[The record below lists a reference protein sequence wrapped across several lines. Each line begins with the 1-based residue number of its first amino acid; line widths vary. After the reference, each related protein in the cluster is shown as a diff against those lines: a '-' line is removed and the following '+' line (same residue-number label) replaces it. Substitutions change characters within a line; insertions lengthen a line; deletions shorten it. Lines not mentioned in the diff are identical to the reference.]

1 MAPKPSRLPCPS
13 CHQLI
18 SDGYFAVHFNK
29 EKCRR
34 ALTTKELDVV
44 KKGWPEA
51 IQCAKCL
58 KLCKNSS
65 GLVKHICEPA
75 ATQKTKKSGKKSSST
90 SESTCSGSS
99 CSLASSPGE
108 SPCQQ
113 PRATTR
119 AAAAAAT
126 AADRGNGQTM
136 LFDNIDNPLFDHCDN
151 QGARKDHPIETPRS
165 EQLPEHS
172 ANIHYA
178 APTVPQG
185 STEAFSE
192 AAAIALEACVDT
204 CGSPGQEHTVAQQN
218 LMLLPSRLLGC
229 NNGSRRRQHK
239 VLGSIKRYLQGQ
251 IPEPRPVK
259 AAKQRSAEQQIAKQV
274 HRQLANGNVTRA
286 ARALEVQEI
295 AEPTDDVLDKLEVL
309 HPAAQ
314 PPTIEAKPDC
324 VHAQIT
330 ADKLKQVI
338 TRLPKGS
345 APGPSGWTFEH
356 IKTVALASEH
366 GMNATHSFINSILA
380 GNMPD
385 WPDFRASRL
394 IPLKKTGGGIRPIA
408 IGEVWAR
415 LASMCAM
422 ACSPEVGPGLAPLQ
436 LGVGI
441 RGGAQ
446 CMGHAIN
453 AGVRAHPDYVVLQ
466 LDAKNAFNTLS
477 RQDMLEAV
485 LDRAPKLG
493 RYALWMYTTPSPL
506 HLTQA
511 PVGRDTLWS
520 RAGVRQGDPCGPL
533 FFALAMQGAL
543 EQVNSHFQDVEVLAY
558 LDDVFL
564 LGPAHM
570 VEQAYRFFERCTLE
584 LGLVMQ
590 PTKSTVYSPNTSSAQ
605 TVGVKL
611 GFNVST
617 TGIVAAGCPV
627 GEDGFVCQQADGCAQ
642 KVVFLVETM
651 QDLKLSV
658 QDKLLLLRKSLQVKC
673 SHLARCCE
681 FDHIQDALHQSEQ
694 AVLQAVLDIIERDE
708 SMVDVEQLRLPTR
721 KGGVGLQCLTSNRG
735 LVCKTGY
742 IAAAALTQKALS
754 QASESLQPLKGVS
767 GTRLRSLYDEVSAA
781 CTCAGTCKCERLA
794 TVSLEEAFQGNAL
807 FNLQHTTSQR
817 LADKNQSLLL
827 DKYREMAQVPEKQ
840 VNAEKHLARLLSLQH
855 PVATAWLGVLPTKH
869 NFNIDDHTVK
879 SALKFMLG
887 VSPGPKDKQ
896 HFECACA
903 EKCVDSHHAMT
914 CNKMSGLRTWRHNL
928 VQNSVR
934 CGGRTAGLATTWEP
948 KEHYFNSAQPGEDKY
963 GRRGDVLMLLGGDCL
978 NVDIAVT
985 HPAKSGTR
993 AKASKEAGAAAAE
1006 KEKSKIRDHETN
1018 GTPGYRFVPFI
1029 VETYGRLGTQAEALL
1044 KELAEIAASTGK
1056 CEEQAYMQWMRK
1068 EISVSL
1074 IRGNRKILWSFAS
1087 TLHRGC
1093 GQNHMPGDSNA
1104 ALQI

>member
-1 MAPKPSRLPCPS
+1 MAPGPSTIECPS
-13 CHQLI
+13 CSTSTSAQH
-18 SDGYFAVHFNK
+18 FPVHFK
-29 EKCRR
+29 QTKCRR
-34 ALTTKELDVV
+34 ALTSQELLRIRKRLPGAV
-44 KKGWPEA
+44 
-51 IQCAKCL
+51 QCAICWQV
-58 KLCKNSS
+58 CKSSS
-65 GLVKHICEPA
+65 GLTKHQKSHDSSDQQSELQDALFC
-75 ATQKTKKSGKKSSST
+75 TQTDSLSSP
-90 SESTCSGSS
+90 
-99 CSLASSPGE
+99 LSSPGD
-108 SPCQQ
+108 SPRQQ
-113 PRATTR
+113 RRVTTR
-119 AAAAAAT
+119 AVAT
-126 AADRGNGQTM
+126 AAVEPARVPRRTS
-136 LFDNIDNPLFDHCDN
+136 NIETRSNPLFEQDSH
-151 QGARKDHPIETPRS
+151 QRAETHSTTETPRT
-165 EQLPEHS
+165 EQQAENNV
-172 ANIHYA
+172 NIHYA

-185 STEAFSE
+185 CTEAFSE
-192 AAAIALEACVDT
+192 AAAMALEAIVDT
-204 CGSPGQEHTVAQQN
+204 CGSPGQEQATAQRN
-218 LMLLPSRLLGC
+218 LLMLPSRLLGC
-229 NNGSRRRQHK
+229 SNGSRRRQHK
-239 VLGSIKRYLQGQ
+239 VLGGIKRYLQGQ
-251 IPEPRPVK
+251 ILEPRPLK
-259 AAKQRSAEQQIAKQV
+259 EAKKRSAEQQVAKQV
-274 HRQLANGNVTRA
+274 HKHLAKGNVSRA
-286 ARALEVQEI
+286 ARALEAQEV
-295 AEPTDDVLDKLEVL
+295 AEATVDVVDKLETL

-314 PPTIEAKPDC
+314 PPVIEGTPNN
-324 VHAQIT
+324 VHAQIPME
-330 ADKLKQVI
+330 KLKQVI
-338 TRLPKGS
+338 SRLPKGS

-356 IKTVALASEH
+356 IKTVAMASEN
-366 GMNATHSFINSILA
+366 GMNATHSFINSVLA

-385 WPDFRASRL
+385 WPEFRASRL
-394 IPLKKTGGGIRPIA
+394 IPLKKPGGGIRPIA

-453 AGVRAHPDYVVLQ
+453 AAVRVHPDHVVLQ

-477 RQDMLEAV
+477 RQVMLEAV
-485 LDRAPKLG
+485 LERAPKLAH
-493 RYALWMYTTPSPL
+493 YALWMYTTPSPL

-511 PVGRDTLWS
+511 PNGRDTLWS

-543 EQVNSHFQDVEVLAY
+543 EQVNRSYPDVQVLSY

-564 LGPAHM
+564 HGPAAA
-570 VEQAYRFFERCTLE
+570 VEQAYRFLERCALD

-590 PTKSTVYSPNTSSAQ
+590 PAKSTVYSPNTHNAHK
-605 TVGVKL
+605 VGERL
-611 GFNVST
+611 GFRVST
-617 TGIVAAGCPV
+617 TGIVAAGCPI
-627 GEDGFVCQQADGCAQ
+627 GEDSFVSEHAKGCAQ
-642 KVVFLVETM
+642 KVVSLVDTL
-651 QDLKLSV
+651 QDLRLAV
-658 QDKLLLLRKSLQVKC
+658 QDRLLLLRKSLQVKC

-681 FDHIQDALHQSEQ
+681 FKHIQEALHQSEK
-694 AVLQAVLDIIERDE
+694 AVLDAVLNIIDREE
-708 SMVDVEQLRLPTR
+708 TMVDIGQLRLPTR
-721 KGGVGLQCLTSNRG
+721 KGGIGLQCLTSSSG

-754 QASESLQPLKGVS
+754 QASESLQPFKGVS
-767 GTRLRSLYDEVSAA
+767 GTRLRALYDEISAA
-781 CTCAGTCKCERLA
+781 CTCAGTCKCDTLA
-794 TVSLEEAFQGNAL
+794 TITLEEAFEGNAL
-807 FNLQHTTSQR
+807 FNLQHATSQR
-817 LADKNQSLLL
+817 LADKNHSLLL
-827 DKYREMAQVPEKQ
+827 DKYRAMSHVPGKKEE
-840 VNAEKHLARLLSLQH
+840 AEKHLARLLSLQH
-855 PVATAWLGVLPTKH
+855 PVATAWLSALPTKH
-869 NFNIDDHTVK
+869 SFNIDDHTVK

-903 EKCVDSHHAMT
+903 DKGVDSHHAMT

-948 KEHYFNSAQPGEDKY
+948 KERYFNNAQPGEDKY
-963 GRRGDVLMLLGGDCL
+963 GRRGDILMLLGGDCL

-993 AKASKEAGAAAAE
+993 EKASKEAGAAATQ
-1006 KEKSKIRDHETN
+1006 KEKDKIRDHETN

-1029 VETYGRLGTQAEALL
+1029 VETCGRLGPQAEALL

-1056 CEEQAYMQWMRK
+1056 CEVQAYMQWMRK